1 MTKEEIQAQLQ
12 LLEDLLPLI
21 PIVYVFDLNLRV
33 LKLRKDYEQVRS
45 IQDLQREAFEASR
58 AAKDPNYNGE
68 PFIFRL
74 RYETFEDYLKQIDN
88 G

>member
-58 AAKDPNYNGE
+58 ELASGWVSKMEGTPLYK
-68 PFIFRL
+68 
-74 RYETFEDYLKQIDN
+74 TFEDYLKTIDN